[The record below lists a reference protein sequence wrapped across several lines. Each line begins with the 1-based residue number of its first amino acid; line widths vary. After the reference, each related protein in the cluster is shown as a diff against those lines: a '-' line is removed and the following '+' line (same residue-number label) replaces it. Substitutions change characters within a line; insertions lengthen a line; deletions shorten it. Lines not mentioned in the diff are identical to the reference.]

1 MRKERGFGM
10 VCLVPN
16 LDGEE
21 GFGSGKGV
29 KGERLIRRQGSGES
43 GEKDEWVG
51 VVVGGIIS

>member
-1 MRKERGFGM
+1 MEKKGLGVE
-10 VCLVPN
+10 
-16 LDGEE
+16 
-21 GFGSGKGV
+21 KGV